1 MLVLSRKKGEA
12 IQIADNVRISI
23 VEIRGGRV
31 RLSIDAPR
39 SVRVIRSEL
48 IDGDPA
54 SFDTDGT
61 EYVTVE
67 RELVVGGL

>member
-31 RLSIDAPR
+31 RLSIEAPR
-39 SVRVIRSEL
+39 SVRVVRSEL
-48 IDGDPA
+48 VDGDPA
-54 SFDTDGT
+54 SFETEDTQ
-61 EYVTVE
+61 YVTVE
-67 RELVVGGL
+67 RELVVGSL